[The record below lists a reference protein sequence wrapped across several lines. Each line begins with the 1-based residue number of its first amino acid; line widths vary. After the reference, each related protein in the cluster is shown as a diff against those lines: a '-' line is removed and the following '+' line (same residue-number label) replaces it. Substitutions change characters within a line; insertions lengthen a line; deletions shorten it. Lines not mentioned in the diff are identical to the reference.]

1 MHSQTELY
9 ETHSNQI
16 TNPSTSPN
24 NISLLLEK
32 ISSLEQRIEK
42 LHFHRQSNERSR
54 NVEKY
59 NRSSFRSRSR
69 SRKRYDPKAE
79 SKLAVSS
86 GDEELNNCCE
96 FNYRLFVFDKKTG
109 IKFLVDSGAN
119 VSLILALCGDKV
131 IGDFKL
137 YAAIDTEI
145 PCFGHKILPLDL
157 ELRRDFQW
165 PFIIA
170 KVNKGILGADFL
182 RRFNLLIDIKN
193 KKLIDGVTKLSI
205 IGEITSSADELN
217 DLKLCSH
224 VFVRV
229 DRVKKAL
236 EYPNEGPFPVDA
248 RNEKYTL
255 KTKGK
260 DINVSVDRLKQAYLL
275 DSGEDDFRNLTNKEK
290 ENTQLNGDDN
300 VKMEYTKFKTSRS
313 ERRITFQHVME
324 IM

>member
-1 MHSQTELY
+1 MATTDKLECPSEAADSS
-9 ETHSNQI
+9 ETM
-16 TNPSTSPN
+16 
-24 NISLLLEK
+24 K
-32 ISSLEQRIEK
+32 RIEE

-69 SRKRYDPKAE
+69 SRKHYDPKAE

-86 GDEELNNCCE
+86 AADELNNCRE

-109 IKFLVDSGAN
+109 IKFLVDSGAD
-119 VSLILALCGDKV
+119 VSLIPASCGDKV

-137 YAAIDTEI
+137 YAANGTEI
-145 PCFGHKILPLDL
+145 PCFGHKILTLDL
-157 ELRRDFQW
+157 GLRQDFQW

-182 RRFNLLIDIKN
+182 NRFNLLIDIKN

-205 IGEITSSADELN
+205 IGEITS
-217 DLKLCSH
+217 
-224 VFVRV
+224 V

-236 EYPNEGPFPVDA
+236 ESPYEGPFPVVA
-248 RNEKYTL
+248 RNDKYYTL
-255 KTKGK
+255 KIKEK

-275 DSGEDDFRNLTNKEK
+275 DSGEDDFRNLTSKEK

-300 VKMEYTKFKTSRS
+300 IKMEYTKFKTSRS
-313 ERRITFQHVME
+313 GRRITFPARYGDYVN
-324 IM
+324 I